1 MGLVLALA
9 AGLLGY
15 LYFTRQLTP
24 RVWRWVAAAALAFLA
39 ARGFKSTPLVA
50 ALMAAGSATL
60 LLWERLPR
68 KAGRGKLSLDEARD
82 ILGVGPDAS
91 ADEIR
96 AAHRRII
103 AQVHP
108 DKGGTAELTR
118 RVNAARDAL
127 LDALNRQPPRA
138 S

>member
-1 MGLVLALA
+1 MGLILALG

-15 LYFTRQLTP
+15 LYFTRQLTA
-24 RVWRWVAAAALAFLA
+24 RVWRWVAAAALAYLA
-39 ARGFKSTPLVA
+39 ARGFKSAPLLGT
-50 ALMAAGSATL
+50 LMAAGAAVLT
-60 LLWERLPR
+60 LWERIPLPN
-68 KAGRGKLSLDEARD
+68 ARGKLGIDEARD
-82 ILGVGPDAS
+82 ILGVGPDAD

-96 AAHRRII
+96 AAHRRLI

-118 RVNAARDAL
+118 RVNAARDVL
-127 LDALNRQPPRA
+127 IEALNRRPPDA